1 MDFLESGPLAARKS
15 TDAFWYQEAR
25 ISGGLDLMGGGSGGG
40 GRGGRSGGGG
50 GGGGQPTDAQINDR
64 IYAID
69 KAGPGGSPEYKAAA
83 RDFAAW
89 AKKNVDV
96 GKISDGWTRSKVE
109 RMIRR
114 YGG

>member
-1 MDFLESGPLAARKS
+1 
-15 TDAFWYQEAR
+15 
-25 ISGGLDLMGGGSGGG
+25 MGGGSGGG

-69 KAGPGGSPEYKAAA
+69 KAGGGGSPEYKAAA